1 MIARAAL
8 GTLSL
13 AMLERFTLDTFAPR
27 AGERFRLHIEG
38 AEPQPLV
45 LQSATAI
52 PVTAWRPEDVAQHRT
67 PFSLLFLGPP
77 TFVLPQAIYRFE
89 HDEIG
94 TFEMFIVPIAQ
105 SAEGVSYEAIF
116 S

>member
-1 MIARAAL
+1 
-8 GTLSL
+8 
-13 AMLERFTLDTFAPR
+13 MLETFTIDTFAPLE
-27 AGERFRLHIEG
+27 GQRFLLHIEG

-45 LQSATAI
+45 LQSVTAVQ
-52 PVTAWRPEDVAQHRT
+52 VTAWRPEEIAQHRT

-77 TFVLPQAIYRFE
+77 TFILPQAIYRFE
-89 HDEIG
+89 HDAIG
-94 TFEMFIVPIAQ
+94 AFEMFIVPIGQ